1 MGQSAR
7 WSASCQS
14 TIRTFRTSISR
25 HGEPRQP
32 ELWLTRTTQGRDR
45 GNFRG
50 PLPKGS
56 TTLTPQSLRI
66 LLIADDPEL
75 IRRIGQ
81 GLQKQDSGLILLE
94 GADSLATARRRLG
107 AGEYDL
113 ALLDLGLGQD
123 DGLKLIAELREMAAE
138 LPIVAVS
145 ADGGSADI
153 AACLAAGAHDRLA
166 PAALD
171 SAGFVDRLRS
181 ATARAAAGQ
190 TANRHSQRIAGS
202 LGATGDLAWHWERGD
217 DDVWVAAGD
226 PKAWRLP
233 AAESHESLEALRE
246 RLHPDDREKIARRIE
261 ELVTTS
267 LPWQVEAR
275 LKVGGG
281 AYRWCEIRG
290 RSHVDARGRIER
302 AMGVVSD
309 SQRQQRVLREIEQ
322 GRKLLRAIFD
332 SDRIPRA
339 VINATGVVTDCNH
352 AWLALAE
359 SGGYAGKEFG
369 PGTLYPEETGHG
381 APLGGLAPAE
391 LARGVRQVLGGV
403 TELFS
408 CDYGDGQ
415 RRWRIRV
422 VPLLNP
428 GIAGA
433 IVTHEDITDANRP
446 AAELQDR
453 LEAAEADLGALGG
466 AVLRIGSD
474 FHLQAANAAAEA
486 LGRTPVPGRDVLKSL
501 PRLHADAVG
510 AALAELSAGA
520 ASAVRDTRPANGQ
533 VTRWRLTVRR
543 DSGGNATGFL
553 AQATDVSDLV
563 RDWQDRAP
571 AEPSSAA
578 NEASGTADRQIESL
592 RSELAAA
599 RARLEETEREQP
611 ALREELQAEQ
621 QRLAEARQALTSLEQ
636 ERAGLDELL
645 RADRQRNAELQGVL
659 EALEADREAL
669 RDGLEQEQR
678 RAELARHDE
687 AAARQRSSN
696 IQAQFDDA
704 QLRLERAL
712 AAQAEAESVPAALQA
727 ELQQARHR
735 FQAELG
741 KLFDSVFKPVLNV
754 SRKTGRAQGAD
765 QGEEKAG

>member
-1 MGQSAR
+1 
-7 WSASCQS
+7 
-14 TIRTFRTSISR
+14 
-25 HGEPRQP
+25 
-32 ELWLTRTTQGRDR
+32 
-45 GNFRG
+45 
-50 PLPKGS
+50 
-56 TTLTPQSLRI
+56 LTPQSLRI

-75 IRRIGQ
+75 IRKIGQ
-81 GLQKQDSGLILLE
+81 GLRKQDSGLILLE

-107 AGEYDL
+107 AGDYDL
-113 ALLDLGLGQD
+113 ALLDLGLGQG
-123 DGLKLIAELREMAAE
+123 DGLKLIVELREMAAE
-138 LPIVAVS
+138 LPIIAVS
-145 ADGGSADI
+145 ANGGTADI

-181 ATARAAAGQ
+181 ATARAAAGKI
-190 TANRHSQRIAGS
+190 ANRHRQRIAGS
-202 LGATGDLAWHWERGD
+202 LGATGDLAWHWERGED
-217 DDVWVAAGD
+217 DIWVAAAD
-226 PKAWRLP
+226 PKGWRLP

-246 RLHPDDREKIARRIE
+246 RLHPDDREKVARRIE

-290 RSHVDARGRIER
+290 RSQVDSRGRIER

-339 VINATGVVTDCNH
+339 VINATGMVTDCNH

-359 SGGYAGKEFG
+359 SGCYAGKEFG
-369 PGTLYPEETGHG
+369 PGTLYPEESEGG
-381 APLGGLAPAE
+381 APTGGLAPAE
-391 LARGVRQVLGGV
+391 LGRGVRQVLGGV

-415 RRWRIRV
+415 RRWRIQV

-433 IVTHEDITDANRP
+433 IVTHEDITEASRP
-446 AAELQDR
+446 TAELR
-453 LEAAEADLGALGG
+453 HRIEAAEADLGALGG
-466 AVLRIGSD
+466 AVLRIGGD
-474 FHLQAANAAAEA
+474 FRLQAANAAAQA

-520 ASAVRDTRPANGQ
+520 ELAVRDTRPSNGQ
-533 VTRWRLTVRR
+533 ITRWVLTVRR
-543 DSGGNATGFL
+543 DPGGNAAGFL
-553 AQATDVSDLV
+553 AHATDVSDLIGD
-563 RDWQDRAP
+563 RHERAP
-571 AEPSSAA
+571 AETAGA
-578 NEASGTADRQIESL
+578 EQEALSTAGRQVETL
-592 RSELAAA
+592 RSELAVAL
-599 RARLEETEREQP
+599 ARLEEAEREAP
-611 ALREELQAEQ
+611 ALRDELQAER
-621 QRLAEARQALTSLEQ
+621 QRLVEARQALTSLEQ
-636 ERAGLDELL
+636 ERASLDEQLT
-645 RADRQRNAELQGVL
+645 ADRQRLDQLQGTL

-669 RDGLEQEQR
+669 RDVLEQEQR
-678 RAELARHDE
+678 RVEAARHDE

-696 IQAQFDDA
+696 VQAQFDEA
-704 QLRLERAL
+704 QLRLEMAL
-712 AAQAEAESVPAALQA
+712 AAQAEAESVPAALRA
-727 ELQQARHR
+727 ELAQARHR

-741 KLFDSVFKPVLNV
+741 NLFDSVFKPVLSA
-754 SRKTGRAQGAD
+754 SRKTVRAPRAD

>member
-1 MGQSAR
+1 
-7 WSASCQS
+7 
-14 TIRTFRTSISR
+14 
-25 HGEPRQP
+25 
-32 ELWLTRTTQGRDR
+32 
-45 GNFRG
+45 
-50 PLPKGS
+50 
-56 TTLTPQSLRI
+56 LTPQSLRI

-107 AGEYDL
+107 AGDYDL
-113 ALLDLGLGQD
+113 ALLDLGLDQG
-123 DGLKLIAELREMAAE
+123 DGLKLIADLREMAAE

-145 ADGGSADI
+145 ANGDTADI
-153 AACLAAGAHDRLA
+153 TACLAAGAHDRLA

-181 ATARAAAGQ
+181 ATARAAAGRISH
-190 TANRHSQRIAGS
+190 RHSQRIVGS
-202 LGATGDLAWHWERGD
+202 LGATGDLAWHWERGE
-217 DDVWVAAGD
+217 DDVWVAAAD

-233 AAESHESLEALRE
+233 AAESHEGLEGLRE

-290 RSHVDARGRIER
+290 RSQVDARGRIER

-309 SQRQQRVLREIEQ
+309 SQRQQRVLREIDQ

-339 VINATGVVTDCNH
+339 VINATGVVTDCNQ
-352 AWLALAE
+352 AWLALTE
-359 SGGYAGKEFG
+359 TGCYAGKEFG
-369 PGTLYPEETGHG
+369 PGTLYPEESARA
-381 APLGGLAPAE
+381 APPGGLAPVE

-415 RRWRIRV
+415 RRWRMRV

-433 IVTHEDITDANRP
+433 IVTHEDITEANRP

-453 LEAAEADLGALGG
+453 LAAAEADLGALGG
-466 AVLRIGSD
+466 AVLRIDSD
-474 FHLQAANAAAEA
+474 FRLQAANTAAEG

-520 ASAVRDTRPANGQ
+520 ESAVRDTRPANGQ
-533 VTRWRLTVRR
+533 VTRWVVTLRR
-543 DSGGNATGFL
+543 DAGGSAAGFL
-553 AQATDVSDLV
+553 AHATDVSDLAED
-563 RDWQDRAP
+563 RHERAP
-571 AEPSSAA
+571 EKTAEAAQEAPSASDHQ
-578 NEASGTADRQIESL
+578 NEKL

-599 RARLEETEREQP
+599 RERLEEAEREQP
-611 ALREELQAEQ
+611 ALRHELQAER
-621 QRLAEARQALTSLEQ
+621 QRLAEARQALTRLEQ
-636 ERAGLDELL
+636 ERADLDELL
-645 RADRQRNAELQGVL
+645 TADRQRIAELQAGL

-669 RDGLEQEQR
+669 REDLEQEQR

-687 AAARQRSSN
+687 AAAQQRSSN

-704 QLRLERAL
+704 QLRLEMAL
-712 AAQAEAESVPAALQA
+712 AAQAEAESVPEALRA
-727 ELQQARHR
+727 ELAQARHR

-741 KLFDSVFKPVLNV
+741 SLFDSVFKPVLNA
-754 SRKTGRAQGAD
+754 SRKTVRAPSAD